1 VNGDVNNGVN
11 TSAVASFGGGSGNN
25 ASINLV
31 AIPNGAQG
39 NSVVA
44 SGNLFAA
51 SAGGGSDGSWSNAGS
66 TSGGSDA
73 SGSVA
78 DLLSPTDAQAALLAA
93 YNAVNLVAAMR
104 GSVGSFI
111 NQLQAASSVMTTQ
124 TQNLTSAE
132 SGITSADIG
141 ETVARTAR
149 YSILQSTGLAALRMS
164 NQMQQSILKLL
175 Q

>member
-1 VNGDVNNGVN
+1 
-11 TSAVASFGGGSGNN
+11 
-25 ASINLV
+25 
-31 AIPNGAQG
+31 
-39 NSVVA
+39 
-44 SGNLFAA
+44 
-51 SAGGGSDGSWSNAGS
+51 
-66 TSGGSDA
+66 
-73 SGSVA
+73 
-78 DLLSPTDAQAALLAA
+78 
-93 YNAVNLVAAMR
+93 
-104 GSVGSFI
+104 
-111 NQLQAASSVMTTQ
+111 MTTQ